1 MVTSSNWRS
10 VFPDSGSSTAAL
22 NEKLATT
29 TDPSVCNQSVQ
40 TVGDM
45 LFFMVREGLGRK
57 LIIAGEGEAGGR
69 FSGDL
74 EKVYDYQ
81 VKVCLLTTEN
91 RIALQSIF
99 EWLIPQA
106 SGRQKASIGL
116 GDRLGLATPGHI
128 ATVRNR
134 NVMPILAQQSIR
146 ELDLTGR
153 DYIEVLDAAAWT
165 VFQEGYTHGYGA
177 DGDHL
182 KRKDDV
188 KMALDLG
195 FSMITLDCS
204 EHINDQVSSMSDAEV
219 LEHYQQLDAGLRNHF
234 EAAYLGQEFTL
245 ASGTTITFAASSFQK
260 MVLVYVRALDFA
272 EEVYQTLIKPANRNI
287 DFEMSI
293 DEVATPT
300 TPQDHFFVANELIS
314 RGVEFNSLAPRFVGE
329 FQKGIDYIGDPN
341 QFESEFK
348 IHAEIADHFGYKISV
363 HSGSDKFM
371 VFDVIGRYTKCRFHI
386 KTAGTNW
393 LEAVRV
399 IAEVNPQLYREMHEY
414 ALRHLDEARKYY
426 HVAFN
431 ESDIPKLGTLS
442 DQKLPDLMNQPAAR
456 QAIHIAYGVLLQAKT
471 ADGEYL
477 FKDRLYRELLINQE
491 LYTQRLKEHIGKH
504 LDLLN
509 VR

>member
-1 MVTSSNWRS
+1 
-10 VFPDSGSSTAAL
+10 
-22 NEKLATT
+22 
-29 TDPSVCNQSVQ
+29 
-40 TVGDM
+40 
-45 LFFMVREGLGRK
+45 MVREGLGRK

-245 ASGTTITFAASSFQK
+245 ASGTTITFAASSF
-260 MVLVYVRALDFA
+260 
-272 EEVYQTLIKPANRNI
+272 
-287 DFEMSI
+287 
-293 DEVATPT
+293 
-300 TPQDHFFVANELIS
+300 
-314 RGVEFNSLAPRFVGE
+314 
-329 FQKGIDYIGDPN
+329 
-341 QFESEFK
+341 
-348 IHAEIADHFGYKISV
+348 
-363 HSGSDKFM
+363 
-371 VFDVIGRYTKCRFHI
+371 
-386 KTAGTNW
+386 
-393 LEAVRV
+393 
-399 IAEVNPQLYREMHEY
+399 
-414 ALRHLDEARKYY
+414 RKW
-426 HVAFN
+426 
-431 ESDIPKLGTLS
+431 S
-442 DQKLPDLMNQPAAR
+442 
-456 QAIHIAYGVLLQAKT
+456 
-471 ADGEYL
+471 
-477 FKDRLYRELLINQE
+477 
-491 LYTQRLKEHIGKH
+491 
-504 LDLLN
+504 
-509 VR
+509 